1 MKINSIDAFL
11 GIKGGLNDLQ
21 RDVYFVRTLGN
32 LKNMDSEIAKVDKKM
47 ASVIE
52 GIHGKKETDIINS
65 DKFFYNRVSK
75 LRAISDYEDA
85 VFYQKQYT
93 NFKEKRRAVIKN
105 NAQDEEFIQIL
116 NTACEKVLGL
126 YKKVKQSVNE
136 SMEKNFIVKM
146 LFWSDFVVGKG
157 FADWNEKKS
166 YKIIADNVFKEQEY
180 LFYYMLTLLGCDV
193 LLMERSGDI
202 DTVDFL
208 KELSVSFRIGEYS
221 EVKIPE
227 FDYSMLKQDID
238 VERRSGNNLS
248 DSGMKNIH
256 AAKEQIEKTEQ
267 SKRVKI
273 SHEKFRRADREK
285 NSNKNINENSNV
297 NSDNNNESK
306 KIIKNEQDFERREK
320 SFEELALLAKSVVMI
335 AVHNDEGEVFSTGS
349 GIMIGTG
356 GYILT
361 NCHVIAGGRFFS
373 VRMEEDENV
382 YRTDVVV
389 KSNNILDLAII
400 KIDRILLPIPIYFG
414 KKELVRGQKV
424 VAIGSPLGLFNS
436 VSDGIISGFR
446 KVDSVDMIQFTAP
459 ISHGSSGGALLNM
472 FGEVIGISTAGFDD
486 GQNLNLAVHFRDINM
501 FVNGFIR

>member
-1 MKINSIDAFL
+1 MILKYRHNIMKINSIDAFL

-32 LKNMDSEIAKVDKKM
+32 LKNMDSEITKIDKKM
-47 ASVIE
+47 ASLIE
-52 GIHGKKETDIINS
+52 EIHGKKETDIINS

-75 LRAISDYEDA
+75 LQVISDYEDA
-85 VFYQKQYT
+85 AFYQKQYT

-105 NAQDEEFIQIL
+105 NAQDEEFIQVL
-116 NTACEKVLGL
+116 NTACEKVINL
-126 YKKVKQSVNE
+126 YKKVNQQINDSI
-136 SMEKNFIVKM
+136 EKNFIVKM

-227 FDYSMLKQDID
+227 FDYSRLKQDID

-248 DSGMKNIH
+248 DSGMKNIQ

-285 NSNKNINENSNV
+285 NSNKNINE
-297 NSDNNNESK
+297 K
-306 KIIKNEQDFERREK
+306 REK

-335 AVHNDEGEVFSTGS
+335 AVHNYEGEVFSTGS

-400 KIDRILLPIPIYFG
+400 KIDKRLTPIPIYLG
-414 KKELVRGQKV
+414 NKELVRGQKV

-446 KVDSVDMIQFTAP
+446 NVNTVDMIQFTAP

-472 FGEVIGISTAGFDD
+472 NGEVIGISTAGFDD
-486 GQNLNLAVHFRDINM
+486 GQNLNLAVHFKDINM